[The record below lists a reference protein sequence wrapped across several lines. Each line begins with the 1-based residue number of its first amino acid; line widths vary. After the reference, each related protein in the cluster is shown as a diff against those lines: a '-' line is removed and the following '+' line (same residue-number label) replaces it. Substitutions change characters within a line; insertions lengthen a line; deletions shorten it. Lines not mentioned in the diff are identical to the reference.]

1 MALWGTTQSLV
12 LGVIFFIG
20 SSFAQAT
27 QKPFLAIQLMPA
39 EFQKQIK
46 TVNSECRIAY
56 GMRKDNAL
64 NEITNY
70 KPDEIRRFIYNEQDY
85 EKLFRCPFWLAMDS
99 TRYCTFIPELINA
112 LTDTTYI
119 GLTNAFDVTIWCRVK
134 TGQLKENTYN
144 YQIDDDVFKVCG
156 RANWILKRL
165 TKNEFGN
172 IRCDT
177 KMENILAIQSKWM
190 KWLNTLKTK

>member
-1 MALWGTTQSLV
+1 
-12 LGVIFFIG
+12 
-20 SSFAQAT
+20 
-27 QKPFLAIQLMPA
+27 MPSD
-39 EFQKQIK
+39 FQKQLK
-46 TVNSECRIAY
+46 TVNSECKVAY

-64 NEITNY
+64 DEIANY
-70 KPDEIRRFIYNEQDY
+70 KPDEIRRFIFKEPDY
-85 EKLFRCPFWLAMDS
+85 EKLFRCPFWMAMDS
-99 TRYCTFIPELINA
+99 ARYCAFLPELIKA
-112 LTDTTYI
+112 LTDTTYV

-165 TKNEFGN
+165 TKKEFGN

-177 KMENILAIQSKWM
+177 KQESIQLIQDKWI
-190 KWLNTLKTK
+190 KWLNTLKGK